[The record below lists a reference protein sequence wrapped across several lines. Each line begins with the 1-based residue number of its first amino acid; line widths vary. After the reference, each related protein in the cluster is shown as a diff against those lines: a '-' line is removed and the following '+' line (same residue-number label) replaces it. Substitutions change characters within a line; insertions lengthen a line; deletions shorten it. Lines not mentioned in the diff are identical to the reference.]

1 MNPPQVVMINDTTLR
16 DGEQTAGV
24 AFNQDEKL
32 AIASA
37 LAMAGVPELEV
48 GIPAMGAEEQEII
61 GAIAALKLPAK
72 LMVWGR
78 MRDDDLKSAQA
89 CGVDLVNLSIPVSDI
104 QITHKLGRDRPWIL
118 ATLKHYVSKAKDL
131 GMDVCVGGEDA
142 SRADMDFL
150 MLVVEAAQTVGA
162 RRFRFAD
169 TMGILDPFTTFQ
181 RIQQLCQNFDVEIEM
196 HAHDDLGLATAN
208 TLAAACAGAS
218 HVNTTV
224 NGLGER
230 AGNAAFEETVMG
242 LHFLYKTH
250 TGIDVSQFPAISE
263 LVAKASGRPI
273 APQKSIVGETVF
285 THEAGIHVDG
295 FLKNKLNYQGI
306 DPEQLGREHKI
317 VLGKHSGSHA
327 VIKSYEE
334 LGISL
339 NSGEAISILSSI
351 RNHVTLN
358 KRIPNSNELIHFY
371 GELA

>member
-1 MNPPQVVMINDTTLR
+1 MMPPQSIIINDTTLR

-24 AFNQDEKL
+24 AFNRDEKL
-32 AIASA
+32 AIANA
-37 LAMAGVPELEV
+37 LARAGVPEMEV
-48 GIPAMGAEEQEII
+48 GIPAMGKEEQEFIA
-61 GAIAALKLPAK
+61 AIAQLKLPSK

-78 MRDDDLKSAQA
+78 MRDDDLEAACA

-104 QITHKLGRDRPWIL
+104 LIHHKLGRDRAWIL
-118 ATLKHYVSKAKDL
+118 ATVAHFVDKARNK

-142 SRADMDFL
+142 SRANIDFV
-150 MLVVEAAQTVGA
+150 MEVVETAQRAGA

-169 TMGILDPFTTFQ
+169 TMGILDPFTTYQ
-181 RIQQLCQNFDVEIEM
+181 RIQQLTTNFDLEIEM

-208 TLAAACAGAS
+208 TLAAACAGAT

-242 LHFLYKTH
+242 LHYLYKTR
-250 TGIDVSQFPAISE
+250 TGIDVSQFPAISA
-263 LVAKASGRPI
+263 LVATASGRPV
-273 APQKSIVGETVF
+273 ASQKSIVGETVF

-306 DPEQLGREHKI
+306 DPKQLGREHKI

-327 VIKSYEE
+327 VIRRYEE
-334 LGISL
+334 LGINL
-339 NSGEAISILSSI
+339 DSGEATTILSSI
-351 RNHVTLN
+351 RDHVTRF
-358 KRIPNSNELIHFY
+358 KRTPNTNELRHFY
-371 GELA
+371 GALA

>member
-1 MNPPQVVMINDTTLR
+1 MMNPQSITINDTTLR

-24 AFNQDEKL
+24 AFNRDEKL
-32 AIASA
+32 AIAKA
-37 LAMAGVPELEV
+37 LAMAGVPEMEI
-48 GIPAMGAEEQEII
+48 GIPAMGVEEQEVIA
-61 GAIAALKLPAK
+61 AIAQLKLSSK

-78 MRDDDLKSAQA
+78 MRDDDLEAAYA

-104 QITHKLGRDRPWIL
+104 QIHHKLGRDRAWIV
-118 ATLKHYVSKAKDL
+118 ATVAHFVSKAKDR

-142 SRADMDFL
+142 SRADIDFVKE
-150 MLVVEAAQTVGA
+150 VVETAQQAGA

-181 RIQQLCQNFDVEIEM
+181 RIQQLAVNFDLEIEM

-208 TLAAACAGAS
+208 TLAAACAGAT

-230 AGNAAFEETVMG
+230 AGNAAFEETVMA
-242 LHFLYKTH
+242 LHYLYRTR
-250 TGIDVSQFPAISE
+250 TGINVSKFPAISQ
-263 LVAKASGRPI
+263 LVATASGRPI
-273 APQKSIVGETVF
+273 SPQKSIVGETVF

-306 DPEQLGREHKI
+306 DPKQLGREHKI

-327 VIKSYEE
+327 VIRRYEE
-334 LGISL
+334 LGINL
-339 NSGEAISILSSI
+339 DTLEAATILSSI
-351 RNHVTLN
+351 RDHVTRN
-358 KRIPNSNELIHFY
+358 KRTPNSNELRHFY
-371 GELA
+371 GALA